1 MDTSKINSKTTKAEL
16 MEIIKE
22 QEAKLREKD
31 SLCSDPAKEAKMKEK
46 ERVLASAEDA
56 VTSEIFSEKLVS
68 RYNDVVAAID
78 IKEKELKEIYGIE
91 KNAQTLVAL
100 INGYKG
106 KEEELKEAHEKV
118 VAERKEEIRLLSEE
132 KIAML
137 DSIDEETEAKKKEI
151 EKQRQREENEYA
163 YDLMRQRKLENDEWQ
178 DQKKTREAE
187 LRAKEVDLAERFKTL
202 EERESYVEELE
213 TKVNAIPGMLETA
226 KEEGIQKGKADADKS
241 HVFEIRSL
249 KTSHEYEVKSLNDKI
264 AVYEANINRL
274 ENANAELQEKLDT
287 AYAQMR
293 DLAADTVKSTGGVK
307 ILSSDKDSK

>member
-213 TKVNAIPGMLETA
+213 TKVNAIPGMIETA

>member
-1 MDTSKINSKTTKAEL
+1 MDASKINSKTTKAEL

-68 RYNDVVAAID
+68 QYNDVVAAID

-91 KNAQTLVAL
+91 KTAQTLVAL

-213 TKVNAIPGMLETA
+213 AKVNAIPAMLETA